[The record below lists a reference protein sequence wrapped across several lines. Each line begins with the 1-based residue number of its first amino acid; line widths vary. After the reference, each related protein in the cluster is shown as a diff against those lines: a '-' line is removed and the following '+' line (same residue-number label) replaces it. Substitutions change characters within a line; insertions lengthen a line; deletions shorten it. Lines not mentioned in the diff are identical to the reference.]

1 MPASSLLELSNGRT
15 RVVPQ
20 NRKRCVCVGDFQSKR
35 FVWVAAVWL
44 VVWGR
49 PIGKCADMMV

>member
-1 MPASSLLELSNGRT
+1 M
-15 RVVPQ
+15 
-20 NRKRCVCVGDFQSKR
+20 CVGDFQSKR